1 MTRLGAWPT
10 RAEEGRRR
18 RGGSEASRAGAQGTR
33 ATGVDRQW
41 QVARRSGVGA
51 SPASHPH
58 PHHHHLHTPAARSLA
73 RSLEPIRFSVRPTK
87 KISGGARRG
96 PNLPLP
102 AAVAVR
108 SVAAIRARAVACR
121 CPGQP
126 PIHAAPVLGPTPQYR
141 RRTPPASAAQRAP
154 PSSTSPPPSL
164 RRDATRIHPS
174 PSKSLDRARL
184 FHTAAGRGMMSES
197 DRSAPSEAR
206 RRETG

>member
-1 MTRLGAWPT
+1 VWAH
-10 RAEEGRRR
+10 
-18 RGGSEASRAGAQGTR
+18 
-33 ATGVDRQW
+33 RQ
-41 QVARRSGVGA
+41 
-51 SPASHPH
+51 PASH

-141 RRTPPASAAQRAP
+141 RRTPPASAAR
-154 PSSTSPPPSL
+154 SSPLLNLTSSFAAT
-164 RRDATRIHPS
+164 RRDANPS
-174 PSKSLDRARL
+174 ITIQIFGSRKTFP
-184 FHTAAGRGMMSES
+184 H
-197 DRSAPSEAR
+197 R
-206 RRETG
+206 RRPRHDVRVRPLCSFGGEETRNRVTRGHLPFECK

>member
-51 SPASHPH
+51 SPASHPPPPPPPPH
-58 PHHHHLHTPAARSLA
+58 PRRALARSLA
-73 RSLEPIRFSVRPTK
+73 RADKIFRAPDEKDKRRGAARPQSSVARR
-87 KISGGARRG
+87 RRG
-96 PNLPLP
+96 PFGRRHPRAGGGLSLPRP
-102 AAVAVR
+102 AADPR
-108 SVAAIRARAVACR
+108 RA
-121 CPGQP
+121 CPWP
-126 PIHAAPVLGPTPQYR
+126 HARHSIGAGPHLP
-141 RRTPPASAAQRAP
+141 AQRAPP

>member
-58 PHHHHLHTPAARSLA
+58 PHHHHHHLHTPAARSLA

-126 PIHAAPVLGPTPQYR
+126 PIHAAPVLGPTHA
-141 RRTPPASAAQRAP
+141 TVSAPDPTCQRSALL
-154 PSSTSPPPSL
+154 PPPQPHLLL
-164 RRDATRIHPS
+164 RCDATRRESIHHHPNLWIAQDFS
-174 PSKSLDRARL
+174 TPPP
-184 FHTAAGRGMMSES
+184 AA
-197 DRSAPSEAR
+197 A
-206 RRETG
+206 